1 MNNYKYDEGKPRM
14 ELLPLD
20 VLEEVARVLTFG
32 AKKYK
37 DNTWQKLK
45 NAGKRYKGALLRH
58 LTAIDRGELY
68 DPESGLLH
76 MSHVACNAM
85 FLLYFAMKKGG
96 GKGEQEKG
104 MDRERSGLVDDARR
118 KRNITE

>member
-1 MNNYKYDEGKPRM
+1 MKDYKYDEGKSRM
-14 ELLPLD
+14 ELLPLN

-45 NAGKRYKGALLRH
+45 NAEKRYKGALLRH
-58 LTAIDRGELY
+58 LTAADNGELY

-85 FLLYFAMKKGG
+85 FLLYFTMKDELNKGG
-96 GKGEQEKG
+96 DGDGK
-104 MDRERSGLVDDARR
+104 D
-118 KRNITE
+118 T